1 MPTHKE
7 TKTVNFTSK
16 QMFDLVA
23 DIDKY
28 YEFLPWCN
36 SSKVIKR
43 ELVSDNLVRLI
54 ADLEIGYK
62 NLVYVY
68 RSDVLLNSNTMEIQV
83 NFIEGPFKYLVNNWL
98 FTSLNNDNSKIDFY
112 IDFDFYLDLD

>member
-28 YEFLPWCN
+28 YEFLP
-36 SSKVIKR
+36 
-43 ELVSDNLVRLI
+43 
-54 ADLEIGYK
+54 
-62 NLVYVY
+62 
-68 RSDVLLNSNTMEIQV
+68 
-83 NFIEGPFKYLVNNWL
+83 
-98 FTSLNNDNSKIDFY
+98 
-112 IDFDFYLDLD
+112 